1 MKNNDIINT
10 FFAELQ
16 NAKNNVLYCLEHPNG
31 SVNFL
36 GLEHWA
42 GCVARLQKQIND
54 IMFPELPLMLPAP
67 IKKSTRNEKLPAVKE
82 RRPKIK
88 HTCLC
93 RSMLSK
99 MSSTDRADLRR
110 HGINLASS
118 SLTVSPKRCN
128 QSTSR
133 ILKESRKEGRAQ
145 VLVAIYQYN
154 DWRGVGYRCEA
165 AYPEGENWTSSTTKK
180 TFDEIRRYETTKL
193 YLVSSEPL
201 EYVDDWKRREEYDPF
216 KREDLKK
223 YEWKRRQC
231 DKSGYQLKDIE
242 AEKRR
247 AHCYFE
253 DLRRKQAE
261 AAFNTDDREKAL
273 TEAKSTLTATRMK
286 IAEYIIENDYVPTV
300 DFWSI
305 GLALRHI
312 ENAKTDNELKEG
324 IDEFNKALTKI
335 NNLLTPKAA

>member
-82 RRPKIK
+82 RRPKVK
-88 HTCLC
+88 HSALC
-93 RSMLSK
+93 RSMLAK

-110 HGINLASS
+110 HGINLASP
-118 SLTVSPKRCN
+118 SLTVSPKKCN
-128 QSTSR
+128 QSTTR
-133 ILKESRKEGRAQ
+133 ILKEAKKEGRAQ
-145 VLVAIYQYN
+145 VLVAIYQRS
-154 DWRGVGYRCEA
+154 DWSGYRCEA
-165 AYPEGENWTSSTTKK
+165 AYPEGDNWTSSTSKK
-180 TFDEIRRYETTKL
+180 YFDEIRRYETTKL

-201 EYVDDWKRREEYDPF
+201 EYVDDWKRTKEYDPF
-216 KREDLKK
+216 KRENLKRH
-223 YEWKRRQC
+223 EWMRYQC
-231 DKSGYQLKDIE
+231 DKSGYHLKDIE

-247 AHCYFE
+247 AHYYFE

-261 AAFNTDDREKAL
+261 AAFNTADREKTL
-273 TEAKSTLTATRMK
+273 TEANRTLTETRMK
-286 IAEYIIENDYVPTV
+286 IAEYIIENNYVPTI
-300 DFWSI
+300 DFWYI
-305 GLALRHI
+305 GRALRTI

-324 IDEFNKALTKI
+324 INEFNEALTNI
-335 NNLLTPKAA
+335 NNLL

>member
-10 FFAELQ
+10 FFTELQ

-54 IMFPELPLMLPAP
+54 IMFPALPLMLPAP

-82 RRPKIK
+82 RRPKVK
-88 HTCLC
+88 HSALC
-93 RSMLSK
+93 RSMLAK
-99 MSSTDRADLRR
+99 MSSTDRADLRK
-110 HGINLASS
+110 HGINLASP
-118 SLTVSPKRCN
+118 SLTVSPKKCN
-128 QSTSR
+128 QSTTR
-133 ILKESRKEGRAQ
+133 ILKEAKKEGRAQ
-145 VLVAIYQYN
+145 VLVAIYQRS
-154 DWRGVGYRCEA
+154 DWGGYRCEA
-165 AYPEGENWTSSTTKK
+165 AYPEGDNWTSSTSKK
-180 TFDEIRRYETTKL
+180 YFDEIRRYETTKL

-201 EYVDDWKRREEYDPF
+201 EYIDKWKRTKEYDPF
-216 KREDLKK
+216 KRENLKRH
-223 YEWKRRQC
+223 EWMRYQC
-231 DKSGYQLKDIE
+231 DKSGYHLKDIE

-247 AHCYFE
+247 AHYYFE

-261 AAFNTDDREKAL
+261 AAFDTADREKTL
-273 TEAKSTLTATRMK
+273 TEANRTLTETRMK
-286 IAEYIIENDYVPTV
+286 IAEYIIENNYVPTI
-300 DFWSI
+300 DFWYI
-305 GLALRHI
+305 GRALRTI

-324 IDEFNKALTKI
+324 INEFNEALTNI